1 MELLIFR
8 ACWYSE
14 VDLFTKSLYLYFVS
28 IRFAYKF
35 LDFMIDV
42 LNYFSYSGSI
52 ASPSLSVRI
61 EFKADS
67 VYSTILSSWTGTD
80 GCAFEDWL
88 PCMEAM
94 MGIESK
100 EENPFLRKFVIIGS
114 SI

>member
-42 LNYFSYSGSI
+42 LNYFQLLRVDRF
-52 ASPSLSVRI
+52 AELVRQ
-61 EFKADS
+61 D
-67 VYSTILSSWTGTD
+67 
-80 GCAFEDWL
+80 
-88 PCMEAM
+88 
-94 MGIESK
+94 
-100 EENPFLRKFVIIGS
+100 
-114 SI
+114 